1 LSFQPFTVKYV
12 VRAKFNVEGVV
23 EKPDVIGAVF
33 GQTEGLFGTELDLRE
48 LQKSGR
54 IGRIE
59 IDLKSEKDKT
69 DGSITIP
76 TSLDRVSTAIIAASI
91 ESIDRIGPC
100 QANVNLVKIEDVRES
115 KRKAIIERAKE
126 ILHSWNLEK
135 RPETEEI
142 FREVS
147 EILKATKVESFGPDK
162 LPAGSEVGSSK
173 EIFIVEGRADV
184 IVMMKL
190 GIQNVIALE
199 GVKVPE
205 TIIRLSKEKEC
216 TAFLDGDHG
225 GDLILKELMQVAT
238 IKYVA
243 RAPSG
248 KEVEDLTAK
257 EIEAALQKKRPIEE
271 FKEARETREY
281 RQPREPR
288 EYRERRGRRERREPR
303 ESREPRG
310 FREPSEPMESGEP
323 REAGEEG
330 EAEQPRKKRKK
341 VLVPKEIVDAAS
353 KLKGTL
359 EAILLNEQMQEVGR
373 MPVSELADKIK
384 EAQNVNTIVFDGVT
398 TQRLIDVASEKG
410 IKFLVAARTAE
421 VVKQPLNVNLLT
433 FEEVLD

>member
-12 VRAKFNVEGVV
+12 IRAKFSVEGVV

-69 DGSITIP
+69 DGSIIIP

-100 QANVNLVKIEDVRES
+100 QAIVNLVKIDDVRET
-115 KRKAIIERAKE
+115 KRKTIIERAKE

-147 EILKATKVESFGPDK
+147 EILKTTKVETYGPDK
-162 LPAGSEVGSSK
+162 LPAGPDINSSK
-173 EIFIVEGRADV
+173 EIIVVEGRADV
-184 IVMMKL
+184 IVLLKL

-205 TIIRLSKEKEC
+205 TIIRLTREKEA

-225 GDLILKELMQVAT
+225 GDLILKELLQVAS

-257 EIEAALQKKRPIEE
+257 EIENALQKKIPIEE
-271 FKEARETREY
+271 AK
-281 RQPREPR
+281 
-288 EYRERRGRRERREPR
+288 GK
-303 ESREPRG
+303 
-310 FREPSEPMESGEP
+310 
-323 REAGEEG
+323 
-330 EAEQPRKKRKK
+330 KKRKK

-359 EAILLNEQMQEVGR
+359 EAILLNEQMKEVGR
-373 MPVSELADKIK
+373 MPVSELADKIR
-384 EAQNVNTIVFDGVT
+384 EAENVNTVVFDGVT
-398 TQRLIDVASEKG
+398 TQRLIDVASEKN
-410 IKFLVAARTAE
+410 IKFLVAARISE

-433 FEEVLD
+433 FDEVLE

>member
-1 LSFQPFTVKYV
+1 MSFQPFTVKYV
-12 VRAKFNVEGVV
+12 VRAKFGVEGVV

-69 DGSITIP
+69 DGSISIP

-147 EILKATKVESFGPDK
+147 EILKTTKVESYGPDK

-173 EIFIVEGRADV
+173 ELIIVEGRADV
-184 IVMMKL
+184 IVLMKL
-190 GIQNVIALE
+190 GIQNVVALE

-205 TIIRLSKEKEC
+205 TIIRLTKEKEC

-225 GDLILKELMQVAT
+225 GDLILKELQQVAT

-257 EIEAALQKKRPIEE
+257 EIEVALSKKRPIEE
-271 FKEARETREY
+271 A
-281 RQPREPR
+281 REPR
-288 EYRERRGRRERREPR
+288 EFRGRRGRRERKEPIELREPR
-303 ESREPRG
+303 EL
-310 FREPSEPMESGEP
+310 REPSEA
-323 REAGEEG
+323 REER
-330 EAEQPRKKRKK
+330 EAEQPKKKRKK
-341 VLVPKEIVDAAS
+341 VLVPKEIMDAAS

-373 MPVSELADKIK
+373 MPVSELADKIR
-384 EAQNVNTIVFDGVT
+384 EAENVNTIVFDGVT
-398 TQRLIDVASEKG
+398 TQRLIDVASEKN
-410 IKFLVAARTAE
+410 IKFLVAARIAE

-433 FEEVLD
+433 FEEVLE